1 MRFIFDCEDEV
12 CLPAAYR
19 LVDEVKPFVDKMK
32 AVEVDEDGSEKSR
45 MTVFKKIMEN
55 MMVKYPA
62 ETGKLFSKLWVL
74 EEISVPAVGIDGSP
88 LFDDDGNRIYN
99 RQMEKAPNV
108 FKTMATLF
116 SNEVAI
122 DFFTSVLP
130 SLLQISKEVSP
141 LLTSEK

>member
-1 MRFIFDCEDEV
+1 MRFLFDCEDEV

-19 LVDEVKPFVDKMK
+19 LVDEVKPFIDKMK
-32 AVEVDEDGSEKSR
+32 AVEVSDDEAKGRRKV
-45 MTVFKKIMEN
+45 VFKKIIEN

-62 ETGKLFSKLWVL
+62 DTGKMFAKLWIL
-74 EEISVPAVGIDGSP
+74 
-88 LFDDDGNRIYN
+88 DDG
-99 RQMEKAPNV
+99 EKAPNT

-130 SLLQISKEVSP
+130 SLLQLSKEVSP
-141 LLTSEK
+141 LLK

>member
-1 MRFIFDCEDEV
+1 MRFLFDCEDEV

-32 AVEVDEDGSEKSR
+32 AVEVSSDEESGDR
-45 MTVFKKIMEN
+45 VFVFKKILEN

-62 ETGKLFSKLWVL
+62 DTGKLFAKLWVL
-74 EEISVPAVGIDGSP
+74 DENET
-88 LFDDDGNRIYN
+88 
-99 RQMEKAPNV
+99 APNA

-130 SLLQISKEVSP
+130 SLLQLSRVVLP
-141 LLTSEK
+141 LLNQ

>member
-1 MRFIFDCEDEV
+1 MRFLFDCEDEI

-19 LVDEVKPFVDKMK
+19 LVDEVKPFIDKMK
-32 AVEVDEDGSEKSR
+32 AVEVREDEEKGGR
-45 MTVFKKIMEN
+45 KVVFKKIIEN

-62 ETGKLFSKLWVL
+62 DTGKMFAKLWIL
-74 EEISVPAVGIDGSP
+74 
-88 LFDDDGNRIYN
+88 DDG
-99 RQMEKAPNV
+99 EKAPNT

-130 SLLQISKEVSP
+130 SLLQLSKEVSP
-141 LLTSEK
+141 LLK

>member
-1 MRFIFDCEDEV
+1 MRFLFDCEDEI

-19 LVDEVKPFVDKMK
+19 LVDEVKLFIAKMK
-32 AVEVDEDGSEKSR
+32 AVEVSKDETNGSRKV
-45 MTVFKKIMEN
+45 VFKKIIEN

-62 ETGKLFSKLWVL
+62 DTGKMFAKLWVL
-74 EEISVPAVGIDGSP
+74 DEG
-88 LFDDDGNRIYN
+88 
-99 RQMEKAPNV
+99 EKAPNT

-130 SLLQISKEVSP
+130 SLLQLSKEVSP
-141 LLTSEK
+141 LLNQQN

>member
-1 MRFIFDCEDEV
+1 MRFLFDCEDEI

-19 LVDEVKPFVDKMK
+19 LVDEVKPYIDKMK
-32 AVEVDEDGSEKSR
+32 TVEVGEDEAKGDRK
-45 MTVFKKIMEN
+45 VIFKKIIEN

-62 ETGKLFSKLWVL
+62 DTGKMFAKLWVL
-74 EEISVPAVGIDGSP
+74 DEG
-88 LFDDDGNRIYN
+88 
-99 RQMEKAPNV
+99 EKAPNT

-130 SLLQISKEVSP
+130 SLLQLSKEVSP
-141 LLTSEK
+141 LLNQ

>member
-1 MRFIFDCEDEV
+1 MRFLFDCEDEI

-19 LVDEVKPFVDKMK
+19 LVDEVKPFIDKMK
-32 AVEVDEDGSEKSR
+32 AVEVSDGEANDSR
-45 MTVFKKIMEN
+45 KVVFKKIVEN

-62 ETGKLFSKLWVL
+62 DTGKMFAKLWFL
-74 EEISVPAVGIDGSP
+74 
-88 LFDDDGNRIYN
+88 DDG
-99 RQMEKAPNV
+99 EKAPNT

-130 SLLQISKEVSP
+130 SLLQLSKEVSP
-141 LLTSEK
+141 LLNQ

>member
-1 MRFIFDCEDEV
+1 MRFLFDCEDEI

-19 LVDEVKPFVDKMK
+19 LVDEVKPYIDKMK
-32 AVEVDEDGSEKSR
+32 AVEVGEDEAKGGRK
-45 MTVFKKIMEN
+45 VIFKKIIEN

-62 ETGKLFSKLWVL
+62 DTGKMFAKLWIL
-74 EEISVPAVGIDGSP
+74 DED
-88 LFDDDGNRIYN
+88 
-99 RQMEKAPNV
+99 EKAPNT

-130 SLLQISKEVSP
+130 SLLQLSKEVSP
-141 LLTSEK
+141 LLK

>member
-1 MRFIFDCEDEV
+1 MRFLFDCEDEI

-19 LVDEVKPFVDKMK
+19 LVDEVEPFIDKMK
-32 AVEVDEDGSEKSR
+32 AVEVSEDEAKGARKV
-45 MTVFKKIMEN
+45 VFKKIVEN

-62 ETGKLFSKLWVL
+62 DTGKMFAKLWVL
-74 EEISVPAVGIDGSP
+74 DEG
-88 LFDDDGNRIYN
+88 
-99 RQMEKAPNV
+99 EKAPNT

-130 SLLQISKEVSP
+130 SLLQLSKEVSP
-141 LLTSEK
+141 LLNQ

>member
-1 MRFIFDCEDEV
+1 MRFLFDCEDDI

-19 LVDEVKPFVDKMK
+19 LVDEVKPFIYKMK
-32 AVEVDEDGSEKSR
+32 AVDVGDDEAKGGRK
-45 MTVFKKIMEN
+45 VIFKKIIEN

-62 ETGKLFSKLWVL
+62 DTGKMFAKLWIL
-74 EEISVPAVGIDGSP
+74 DEG
-88 LFDDDGNRIYN
+88 
-99 RQMEKAPNV
+99 EKAPNT

-130 SLLQISKEVSP
+130 SLLQLSKEVSP
-141 LLTSEK
+141 LLNQ

>member
-1 MRFIFDCEDEV
+1 MRFLFDCEDEI

-19 LVDEVKPFVDKMK
+19 LVDEVKPFIDKMK
-32 AVEVDEDGSEKSR
+32 AVEVCEDEAKGGRK
-45 MTVFKKIMEN
+45 VILKKIIEN

-62 ETGKLFSKLWVL
+62 DTGKMFAKLWVL
-74 EEISVPAVGIDGSP
+74 
-88 LFDDDGNRIYN
+88 DDG
-99 RQMEKAPNV
+99 EKAPNT

-130 SLLQISKEVSP
+130 SLLQLSKELSP
-141 LLTSEK
+141 LLNQ

>member
-1 MRFIFDCEDEV
+1 MRFLFDCEDEV

-19 LVDEVKPFVDKMK
+19 LVDEIKPFVDKIK
-32 AVEVDEDGSEKSR
+32 QIDVDEKDVEGGR
-45 MTVFKKIMEN
+45 GAVFKKILEN

-62 ETGKLFSKLWVL
+62 DTGKMFAKLWVL
-74 EEISVPAVGIDGSP
+74 
-88 LFDDDGNRIYN
+88 DDG
-99 RQMEKAPNV
+99 EKAPNS

-141 LLTSEK
+141 LLK